1 VPAVHYWLK
10 GQPGGFVI
18 AEYPLDVDSPNELY
32 KFYQT
37 KHEKKIIN
45 GTIPG
50 TYANQVA
57 QTIKKLSEPKTAGR
71 LKGMGVRYA
80 LVHREGYLETELVEE
95 IEELDKIPNNLGLKL
110 VKTFPAQ
117 ECPRKDIMCVQKTGP
132 IDVYE
137 VAAEPIEP
145 VIH

>member
-1 VPAVHYWLK
+1 
-10 GQPGGFVI
+10 
-18 AEYPLDVDSPNELY
+18 
-32 KFYQT
+32 
-37 KHEKKIIN
+37 
-45 GTIPG
+45 
-50 TYANQVA
+50 
-57 QTIKKLSEPKTAGR
+57 
-71 LKGMGVRYA
+71 M
-80 LVHREGYLETELVEE
+80 VHRDGYLETELVEE